1 MIVILLRC
9 RLLWPRV
16 HSRRIAVRIICRII
30 IAVIV
35 LVLRLGLASNCGVRR
50 LLIREIR
57 AVLFFVLEKRH
68 FGDLSQLLDCCFN
81 TYIGQR

>member
-9 RLLWPRV
+9 RLLHPRV
-16 HSRRIAVRIICRII
+16 HSRGIAVRIICRII

-35 LVLRLGLASNCGVRR
+35 LMLRLGLAPNCGVRR

-68 FGDLSQLLDCCFN
+68 FGDFSQ
-81 TYIGQR
+81 

>member
-9 RLLWPRV
+9 RLLHSRV
-16 HSRRIAVRIICRII
+16 HSRGIAVRIICRVI

-35 LVLRLGLASNCGVRR
+35 PLLRLGLASNCGVRR

-68 FGDLSQLLDCCFN
+68 FGDFLNYS
-81 TYIGQR
+81 IAVSI